1 MTCNG
6 TFRSMRSCCHEGTS
20 VVSMVRAADELAD
33 NPDRLR
39 WNARYAAAP
48 AASFVA
54 HPLAVEAL
62 ALPLPDGP
70 VLELAAGPS
79 GSALLAAVSGRRVV
93 VVDASDVALELL
105 EAEAARRGLTE
116 RIALV
121 QADLAAW
128 RPEPDCYALVL
139 CTGYWDSSTDLFAAA
154 TRAVRPGGELAW
166 DALTQVACRRKP
178 TLPKAWC
185 LAEGE
190 PAALLPGSWE
200 LIAQYEPADA
210 AGARRRLLA
219 LRPRTA

>member
-1 MTCNG
+1 M
-6 TFRSMRSCCHEGTS
+6 
-20 VVSMVRAADELAD
+20 VSMVRAAGELGD

-62 ALPLPDGP
+62 ALPLPEGP

-79 GSALLAAVSGRRVV
+79 GSALLVAASGRRVV

-105 EAEAARRGLTE
+105 EAEAARRGLSDRMT
-116 RIALV
+116 LV

-128 RPEPDCYALVL
+128 RPEPGRYALVL

-154 TRAVRPGGELAW
+154 AQAVRPGGALAW
-166 DALTQVACRRKP
+166 DALTSLARRRKP

-200 LIAQYEPADA
+200 VIAQYEPADA
-210 AGARRRLLA
+210 GGARRRLLA
-219 LRPRTA
+219 SRPAATA